1 MKKTIAIRESRE
13 HRESL
18 KTTEDSAFLQKLIDT
33 IPIPIFYKDARGVYI
48 GGNQAFADFLG
59 IPRKEIA
66 GKKVYDVA
74 PGDLAD
80 RYAQADAELF
90 RTGGVQTYES
100 CVLHSDGMRR
110 DVIFKKAV
118 FSNPDGTAGGLIGQ
132 FFDITQLK
140 ALSDQLS
147 KSEERYRRIFENIQD
162 VYYEIELDGTILEL
176 SPSIEK
182 YFPVKREELIGR
194 SINDFYADP
203 EKRKDFQTIIKE
215 KGLVSDY
222 EIQLKNDQG
231 LLYNCSITAAILPGE
246 GERPPRIVGSMRD
259 IAERKNAEKALAERG
274 RELEDKSRMLE
285 DVNTA
290 LRVLLTQRDEDK
302 KELED
307 RLLSNVKELVM
318 PYVEKLKKLSR
329 TSEQTACLDV
339 LETSLNDIISPFLK
353 NITSTHADLTPREVQ
368 IAILIRDG
376 RTTKD
381 IADLLSISTRAVEFH
396 RDNRRIKLQLKNKK
410 ANLRSYLLAHF

>member
-1 MKKTIAIRESRE
+1 MSKKTMIRESKQRQA
-13 HRESL
+13 SL
-18 KTTEDSAFLQKLIDT
+18 ATTEDPAFFQK
-33 IPIPIFYKDARGVYI
+33 
-48 GGNQAFADFLG
+48 
-59 IPRKEIA
+59 
-66 GKKVYDVA
+66 
-74 PGDLAD
+74 
-80 RYAQADAELF
+80 
-90 RTGGVQTYES
+90 
-100 CVLHSDGMRR
+100 
-110 DVIFKKAV
+110 
-118 FSNPDGTAGGLIGQ
+118 
-132 FFDITQLK
+132 
-140 ALSDQLS
+140 
-147 KSEERYRRIFENIQD
+147 
-162 VYYEIELDGTILEL
+162 
-176 SPSIEK
+176 
-182 YFPVKREELIGR
+182 LIGR
-194 SINDFYADP
+194 SMNSFYADP
-203 EKRKDFQTIIKE
+203 KKRKDFLAIIKE

-290 LRVLLTQRDEDK
+290 LRVLLKQGDEDK
-302 KELED
+302 KDLED

-329 TSEQTACLDV
+329 TSEQMACLSI
-339 LETSLNDIISPFLK
+339 LETSLNDIISSFLK
-353 NITSTHADLTPREVQ
+353 NITSTHADLTPREIQ
-368 IAILIRDG
+368 IANLIRDG

-396 RDNRRIKLQLKNKK
+396 RDNLRIKLRLKNKK